1 MTAAELEQVSAEL
14 AAIEAEQKE
23 LLACFV
29 ARDFPEDVADQWFA
43 MEGRLLLRAERPDSP
58 IGPRELWIQL
68 LAWAMCFVCLAV
80 AFTWRGHTSTAN
92 PDPALAPAPQ
102 AGNIP

>member
-1 MTAAELEQVSAEL
+1 MTSAELEQVSAEL

-29 ARDFPEDVADQWFA
+29 VRDFPEDVADQWCSI
-43 MEGRLLLRAERPDSP
+43 EGWRLLRAERPDSP

-68 LAWAMCFVCLAV
+68 LAWAMCLVCVAV
-80 AFTWRGHTSTAN
+80 AFTWRGHTPTAN
-92 PDPALAPAPQ
+92 PDPAPAPAPQ